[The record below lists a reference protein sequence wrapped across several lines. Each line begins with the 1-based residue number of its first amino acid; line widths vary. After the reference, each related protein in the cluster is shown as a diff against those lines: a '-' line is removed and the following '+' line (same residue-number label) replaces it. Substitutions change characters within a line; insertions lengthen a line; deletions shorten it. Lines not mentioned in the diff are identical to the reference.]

1 MSYEPLFVY
10 VEIETWLL
18 IALLA
23 ASLKSVQSTWQ
34 KIETQT
40 HSSIEIATV
49 PAVVAFGLYGVMT
62 VVMDVPVTEGLTQTT
77 GLLLAVAAGGNV
89 VGLWAFIQAV
99 ETGDLSVASPVKQTT
114 PVWVAVIEP
123 LIVATN
129 WSVSVF
135 AASILTVGGAT
146 LVVSDPRTLSV
157 SDFRSKTVLY
167 AGVTAVTFSVSAV
180 LGSLLL
186 ETLSLSVFLFW
197 LYLGVSSAFVVLH
210 AISEDHIIPRTSPRV
225 LALGIVLAFNIGLS
239 FYTIS
244 LTSAANATIVFRAS
258 MLVNIGLGAIVFGE
272 TEFKRRFVGG
282 IVIIIGI
289 LIVVF

>member
-1 MSYEPLFVY
+1 M
-10 VEIETWLL
+10 EIETWLL
-18 IALLA
+18 LALLA

-40 HSSIEIATV
+40 HSSLEIATV
-49 PAVVAFGLYGVMT
+49 PAVVAFALYSVMVT
-62 VVMDVPVTEGLTQTT
+62 VMGVPVTSGLTQTT
-77 GLLLAVAAGGNV
+77 GLLLAATAGGNV

-99 ETGDLSVASPVKQTT
+99 EKGDLSVASPVKQTT

-123 LIVATN
+123 LVVATT
-129 WSVSVF
+129 WSLSVF
-135 AASILTVGGAT
+135 AASVLTVVGAT

-157 SDFRSKTVLY
+157 RDFRSKTVLY

-186 ETLSLSVFLFW
+186 ETLSLAVFLFW
-197 LYLGVSSAFVVLH
+197 LYFGVSVAFVVLH
-210 AISEDHIIPRTSPRV
+210 ALSEDRIIPRTSVRV
-225 LALGIVLAFNIGLS
+225 VGLGVVLAFNIGLS

-258 MLVNIGLGAIVFGE
+258 MLVNIGLGAILFGE
-272 TEFKRRFVGG
+272 TEFKRRFIGG
-282 IVIIIGI
+282 IVIVAGI
-289 LIVVF
+289 LIVVV